1 MNIELDELK
10 KTTKKIGKLLSVYD
24 DKPLAEQLNL
34 KIALLS
40 YHMTILIDG
49 YIIDSELQEKL
60 GTVDNICE
68 SIKKLLTRKND
79 ERNGE

>member
-1 MNIELDELK
+1 MNTDLDEYK

-24 DKPLAEQLNL
+24 DKSLSEQLNL
-34 KIALLS
+34 KITLLS

-60 GTVDNICE
+60 ATVDNICD
-68 SIKKLLTRKND
+68 SIKKLLIRKNA